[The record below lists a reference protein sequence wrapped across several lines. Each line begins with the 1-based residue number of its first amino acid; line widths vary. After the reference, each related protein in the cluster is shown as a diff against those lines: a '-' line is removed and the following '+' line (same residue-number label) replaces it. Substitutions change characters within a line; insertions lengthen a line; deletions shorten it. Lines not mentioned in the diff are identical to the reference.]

1 MADYYDWHKTLSYD
15 SDVTMVIGPRGIGK
29 TFGLR
34 YQCIKDFLKDGSRF
48 VEVCRFKAELSGVSD
63 GYFNRLQDMPEFPH
77 HQSYPYTLRHS
88 HRLSLCLAR

>member
-1 MADYYDWHKTLSYD
+1 MADFYDWHKTLSFD
-15 SDVTMVIGPRGIGK
+15 ADVTMVIGPRGIGK

-63 GYFNRLQDMPEFPH
+63 GYFGGRCSVD
-77 HQSYPYTLRHS
+77 SYSTVR
-88 HRLSLCLAR
+88 CLNYCNLKSIMMSWP